1 MCLSVCL
8 SVCYKA
14 RVRVVCVCVC
24 LSVCLLQGET
34 DVECRMN
41 SLRLVQSMLCD
52 DNIAASQPLIHEAK
66 EAVRSTL

>member
-1 MCLSVCL
+1 MCVSLSVCL
-8 SVCYKA
+8 LQGEGEG
-14 RVRVVCVCVC
+14 CVSVC

-52 DNIAASQPLIHEAK
+52 DNIAASQPLIHEAR